1 MKNFETNEELY
12 EAILELIKPLEESW
26 LEEDE
31 FREKCIDLVMKK
43 MGENSRTAEILI
55 DLAYAK
61 EWLYTTET
69 DNDLTFWIWRNKPF
83 TNEEYEQCIV
93 CTLQHEWSESYPYEM
108 ELRFWK
114 HKPIHE
120 ILNCLDELGKQLEK

>member
-1 MKNFETNEELY
+1 MQYATNEELY
-12 EAILELIKPLEESW
+12 EAILELIKPLVESW
-26 LEEDE
+26 LEEDD
-31 FREKCIDLVMKK
+31 FREKCIDLVMEK

-61 EWLYTTET
+61 EWLYET

-83 TNEEYEQCIV
+83 TNEEYDQCIV
-93 CTLQHEWSESYPYEM
+93 CNFQHEWSENYPYEL

-120 ILNCLDELGKQLEK
+120 ILHCLDEFWNLLDRE

>member
-1 MKNFETNEELY
+1 MQYATNEELY

-26 LEEDE
+26 LEEDD
-31 FREKCIDLVMKK
+31 FREKCIDLVMEK

-61 EWLYTTET
+61 EWLYET

-83 TNEEYEQCIV
+83 TNEEYDQCIV
-93 CTLQHEWSESYPYEM
+93 CNFQHEWSESYPYEL
-108 ELRFWK
+108 ELRFRK

-120 ILNCLDELGKQLEK
+120 ILHCLDEFWNLLDRE